1 MDHTINYQGGC
12 NCGQSRYQIE
22 GQPMITHFCHCRWCQ
37 RETGSA
43 FVINGL
49 IERSRIELISGE
61 LETIYLPSF
70 SGMGRKVLRSSH
82 CRVNLWSHFAFAGIG
97 EQVAFLRISTLD
109 DNGAM
114 PPDVHIYTESKV
126 SWVNIE
132 GTAKILPGYYR
143 ARDIWSKESLARKK
157 VLQQLVK

>member
-1 MDHTINYQGGC
+1 
-12 NCGQSRYQIE
+12 
-22 GQPMITHFCHCRWCQ
+22 MIIHCCHCRWCQ

-61 LETIYLPSF
+61 LETVDLPSF
-70 SGMGRKVLRSSH
+70 SGMGQKVLRCSH
-82 CRVNLWSHFAFAGIG
+82 CHVNLWSHFAFAGIG

-109 DNGAM
+109 DNSAM

-126 SWVNIE
+126 PWVNIE
-132 GTAKILPGYYR
+132 GTAKILSGYYR

-157 VLQQLVK
+157 ALQQLVK